1 MSTWTNL
8 RTQVRAELL
17 ARVEEKATGQGR
29 TVPDVVAKL
38 LTGYAKPAARTTR
51 KARKGT

>member
-29 TVPDVVAKL
+29 TVADVVAEL
-38 LTGYAKPAARTTR
+38 LEAYVKPATRTTR